1 METGFHKNA
10 LSYMLVLRLIPL
22 FPFWLVNLVPAFLG
36 VSLRTFIIGTF
47 FGIIPGTFIYA
58 LVGDGVGALIELG
71 QKPDLYAIFAPRIL
85 TPIIGLVLL
94 ILAPVLYKKLVPG
107 HLAAR

>member
-1 METGFHKNA
+1 
-10 LSYMLVLRLIPL
+10 
-22 FPFWLVNLVPAFLG
+22 VPAFLG

-47 FGIIPGTFIYA
+47 FGIIPGTFVYA
-58 LVGDGVGALIELG
+58 FVGDGVGALIELG

-94 ILAPVLYKKLVPG
+94 ILAPVLYKKLVPD